1 VGGPH
6 VEVMSVRD
14 KRRDGVVVIGRGPHD
29 HGSVACGD
37 SLEKINESHPLAS
50 QYNKVIFS
58 FMFLCDVG
66 DI

>member
-14 KRRDGVVVIGRGPHD
+14 ERRDGVVVIGCRPHD

-37 SLEKINESHPLAS
+37 SLMMHGFMVQEQRQVMGDGVVVSKI
-50 QYNKVIFS
+50 I
-58 FMFLCDVG
+58 
-66 DI
+66 